1 MIPWFPQREG
11 CTDFDI
17 AEKHPQFV
25 GLTEAILESGWST
38 LYSMV
43 MFSNKDTLGR
53 VASGLSTGD
62 KSKFN
67 LNRLVYSMDI
77 DDAVGGKT
85 QVVPGTHKGGA
96 ITVGP
101 WR

>member
-1 MIPWFPQREG
+1 MRIPDFVHNNEFLEKSKTDVIPWFPQREG

-43 MFSNKDTLGR
+43 MFSNKDTLGQ
-53 VASGLSTGD
+53 AWHQD
-62 KSKFN
+62 CPP
-67 LNRLVYSMDI
+67 
-77 DDAVGGKT
+77 GG
-85 QVVPGTHKGGA
+85 
-96 ITVGP
+96 
-101 WR
+101 